1 MLFRNFS
8 QVLDCCD
15 VDNSLVQGALASYYY
30 LMPQEDFFVQK
41 NYSNNNKNV
50 AVELLPKYKTH
61 GGTGRWN
68 DQSRKKHHL
77 EQAKKLKVTR
87 KFVMELFKKEKELGK
102 TIDVGSKIRDKAGIY
117 RKKKTPFNTTNIAKN
132 MRKIKTHRVECTA
145 KLTPMCLK
153 LFVTNEEST
162 ICLRCQNVRV

>member
-1 MLFRNFS
+1 MWITPICKDACRGYNI
-8 QVLDCCD
+8 
-15 VDNSLVQGALASYYY
+15 G
-30 LMPQEDFFVQK
+30 MPQEDFFVQK

-102 TIDVGSKIRDKAGIY
+102 TLDIGSRIRDKAGIY

-153 LFVTNEEST
+153 LFVTNQEDT
-162 ICLRCQNVRV
+162 VCLRCQNYK

>member
-1 MLFRNFS
+1 
-8 QVLDCCD
+8 
-15 VDNSLVQGALASYYY
+15 
-30 LMPQEDFFVQK
+30 MPQEDFFVQK

-87 KFVMELFKKEKELGK
+87 KFVMELFKKE
-102 TIDVGSKIRDKAGIY
+102 
-117 RKKKTPFNTTNIAKN
+117 NTFQYNKHS
-132 MRKIKTHRVECTA
+132 KTHENNRN
-145 KLTPMCLK
+145 P
-153 LFVTNEEST
+153 
-162 ICLRCQNVRV
+162 QG

>member
-1 MLFRNFS
+1 M
-8 QVLDCCD
+8 
-15 VDNSLVQGALASYYY
+15 DNPDIQSVCRGYNY

-50 AVELLPKYKTH
+50 AVELLPKYKKH

-77 EQAKKLKVTR
+77 EQAKTLKVTR

-117 RKKKTPFNTTNIAKN
+117 RKKKVPFSTTNIAKN
-132 MRKIKTHRVECTA
+132 MRKVRTRRVACTA
-145 KLTPMCLK
+145 NLTPMCLK
-153 LFVTNEEST
+153 LFVTNQEDT
-162 ICLRCQNVRV
+162 VCLRCQNVRV